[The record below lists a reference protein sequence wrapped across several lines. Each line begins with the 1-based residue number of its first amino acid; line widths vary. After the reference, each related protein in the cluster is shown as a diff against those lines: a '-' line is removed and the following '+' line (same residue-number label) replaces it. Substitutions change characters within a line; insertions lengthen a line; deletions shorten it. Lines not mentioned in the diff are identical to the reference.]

1 MTQATP
7 LGGAL
12 SQEPSFRE
20 LLAEQRVLAVVRA
33 DTIPDVA
40 ALCAALADGG
50 IHVVELTFTTPGVD
64 EHLAAAAAFAAS
76 GEGAGTV
83 VGAGTVLGAAQARA
97 AVDAGAA
104 FLVTPAVG
112 RFAHEVAEVAREAG
126 VPLMPGALT
135 PSEVVAA
142 TELGADVVKIFPA
155 SLGGPRH
162 VRDLLGPFPDAAL
175 VPSGGV
181 DPDNARAFLDAGALA
196 VSAGTGVVPPDAVES
211 ADWARI
217 SAAAR
222 TFRDSTGA
230 PEPSTSPSTSRE
242 TDRERGDR

>member
-7 LGGAL
+7 LRGAR
-12 SQEPSFRE
+12 SFRE
-20 LLAEQRVLAVVRA
+20 LLAEQRVLSVVRA
-33 DTIPDVA
+33 GTIPDAA
-40 ALCAALADGG
+40 ALCAALAEGG

-64 EHLAAAAAFAAS
+64 KHLAAAAAYAAS
-76 GEGAGTV
+76 PDGTGTV
-83 VGAGTVLGAAQARA
+83 VGAGTVLGADMARA
-97 AVDAGAA
+97 AVDAGAS

-112 RFAHEVAEVAREAG
+112 RFAFDVAEVAREAG

-142 TELGADVVKIFPA
+142 TELGADVVKVFPA

-162 VRDLLGPFPDAAL
+162 VSDLLGPFPDAAL

-181 DPDNARAFLDAGALA
+181 SPDNARAFLDAGALA
-196 VSAGTGVVPPDAVES
+196 VCAGTGVVPPDAVAS
-211 ADWARI
+211 ADWSRI

-230 PEPSTSPSTSRE
+230 PEPSTSKG